1 MVRAAHGALHVRRG
15 APVRRRRF
23 TINDDAELVI
33 GGGSGPNFDGLGRYS
48 VADSATWAQTAI
60 SGVRLFVKDVDSLAL
75 WAVERVTGR
84 TRILCTTN

>member
-1 MVRAAHGALHVRRG
+1 MVRAAHGDLPVRPG
-15 APVRRRRF
+15 ASSRRRRF
-23 TINDDAELVI
+23 TMRDDPDLVI
-33 GGGSGPNFDGLGRYS
+33 GGSSGPSFDDLGRYS